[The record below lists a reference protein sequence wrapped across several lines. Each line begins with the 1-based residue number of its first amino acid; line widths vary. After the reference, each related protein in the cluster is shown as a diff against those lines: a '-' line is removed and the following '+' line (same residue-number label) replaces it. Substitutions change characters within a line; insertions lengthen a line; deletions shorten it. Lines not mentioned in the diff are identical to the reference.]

1 MSSVDIHVV
10 AERVA
15 EAVNKKLAEVHRRI
29 DALESKVAK
38 LELDINTLRTQTI
51 ESIVR
56 SVLTIKIEDLA
67 SAIAVKVSSGFSD
80 AAREV
85 VRVAEEL
92 RGATSDIRAVA
103 NELRELKTLPEEI
116 AEAVKSAKPQVQL
129 DLSKIE
135 ATISGAVSRSMKS
148 VEELAS
154 RVAALEKQVNELS
167 ANLSKLGESLAV
179 LTTTI
184 SRLEDLR
191 KTVEE
196 MKESVDYSREVL
208 GILEERLKGRP
219 SEEEEEEG

>member
-15 EAVNKKLAEVHRRI
+15 EAVNKKLAEVHKRI

-67 SAIAVKVSSGFSD
+67 SAIAVKVSSGFSN

-103 NELRELKTLPEEI
+103 SELGELKTLPEKI
-116 AEAVKSAKPQVQL
+116 VDAVKSAKPQVQL
-129 DLSKIE
+129 DLTKIE
-135 ATISGAVSRSMKS
+135 ATISESMKS
-148 VEELAS
+148 VEELVS
-154 RVAALEKQVNELS
+154 RVVALEKQVNELS
-167 ANLSKLGESLAV
+167 ANLGKLGESLVA
-179 LTTTI
+179 LTSAI
-184 SRLEDLR
+184 SRLENMR
-191 KTVEE
+191 KTIDE
-196 MKESVDYSREVL
+196 MKESIDYVKEVSS
-208 GILEERLKGRP
+208 ILEERLKSRK
-219 SEEEEEEG
+219 EEEEEE